1 MALPAI
7 RRRYSYSSADLVTL
21 NPSIDLLLDGVLAF
35 AHRSRVE
42 LKWQVDKRRA
52 NIIIL
57 GFPRSGNTFLTA
69 WLKEVARS
77 SVNIVD
83 GRSTHSALDVHRTA
97 RAGVAVVIPARPPI
111 DTCASMMLRGDNFDQ
126 IGYAE
131 AMLRAYRAW
140 YVTAEQALVHDSVA
154 VITFERIIE
163 EPWVIAAA
171 EPVAHLID
179 PKIASSVKL
188 DLLATQL
195 RTSLADVPGQGS
207 DQNGVESRLMVSLPE
222 ASRARESAIARTLL
236 VDDSL
241 AEHLAD
247 AERAYGSFMASAL
260 GQGRLAI
267 STTRQDMLTK

>member
-1 MALPAI
+1 MPLPAI
-7 RRRYSYSSADLVTL
+7 RRRYFYPSADLVTL

-42 LKWQVDKRRA
+42 LKWQLDERRA

-77 SVNIVD
+77 SVNVVD

-97 RAGVAVVIPARPPI
+97 RAGLAVVIPGQPPI
-111 DTCASMMLRGDNFDQ
+111 DTCASMMLRSGSYDQ
-126 IGYAE
+126 IDYAK

-140 YVTAEQALVHDSVA
+140 HITAEQALVHDSVC
-154 VITFERIIE
+154 VITFEQIIE
-163 EPWVIAAA
+163 ETWVLAAA

-179 PKIASSVKL
+179 PKNSSSVKL
-188 DLLATQL
+188 DQLATQL
-195 RTSLADVPGQGS
+195 RASLADVPGQGS
-207 DQNGVESRLMVSLPE
+207 DQDGVEARLMVSLPE

-236 VDDSL
+236 VDDLL
-241 AEHLAD
+241 AERLAG
-247 AERAYGSFMASAL
+247 AERAYGSFMASAM

-267 STTRQDMLTK
+267 STTPQDVRTK